1 MADPTTISAGTRVN
15 GRIEGSRD
23 VAIEGVVDGEIE
35 LAEALTVA
43 EPGLVR
49 ADIQVREALISGA
62 VEGDIRATERIVL
75 TATARVTGTIDAP
88 AVRIEDGARFSGEV
102 VMDLGADA
110 PSSQRTSSTSTSTV
124 TASSKRSSSR
134 PSSPPSRS
142 SSSDA
147 STATRSSSSTTT
159 TTVVEEQ
166 EQQEDEDEEQ
176 PEVESVSTDEPDFA
190 DMATDEIRDYTV
202 KELREELRDRD
213 LPVSGTKD
221 ELIERL
227 RDSDE
232 D

>member
-35 LAEALTVA
+35 LSEALTVA

-88 AVRIEDGARFSGEV
+88 AIRIEDGARFSGEV
-102 VMDLGADA
+102 VMDLGADS
-110 PSSQRTSSTSTSTV
+110 PSSQRTSSASTSTV
-124 TASSKRSSSR
+124 TSSSTRSSSR
-134 PSSPPSRS
+134 PSSPSRS

-147 STATRSSSSTTT
+147 STATRSSASTTT

-176 PEVESVSTDEPDFA
+176 PEAESASSDEPDFA